1 MSNMNGD
8 VGGVQEMN
16 SDDEARPAKRA
27 RNSNWTESEMMS
39 LALAKHEEY
48 EAWKRNNPGSD
59 MVVTE
64 LNWMEIAKFM
74 EAQGVTGRDS
84 TQCSTKWG
92 LLSKQYKKIKD
103 HPEYW
108 SMSVSDR
115 GAAKLPAG
123 FNKQLFDTMDLS
135 LSDSSSKSARKT
147 PSSVR
152 VSY

>member
-48 EAWKRNNPGSD
+48 EAWKLNNPGSD

-64 LNWMEIAKFM
+64 LNWMEVAKFM
-74 EAQGVTGRDS
+74 EAQGVTGRDA